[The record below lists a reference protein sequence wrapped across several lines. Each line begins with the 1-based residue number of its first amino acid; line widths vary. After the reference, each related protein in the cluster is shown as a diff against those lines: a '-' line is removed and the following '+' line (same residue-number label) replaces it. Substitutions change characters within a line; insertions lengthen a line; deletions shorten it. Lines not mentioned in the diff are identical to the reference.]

1 MVLTIYAI
9 RASSLAAH
17 YALAD
22 LFDEMGG
29 LLESGELALQ
39 ESPLANKESKS
50 AEVRVPKRLIAQAN
64 FARWQSDLAMKAV

>member
-1 MVLTIYAI
+1 MVLTMYAI

-29 LLESGELALQ
+29 SLESGELALQ
-39 ESPLANKESKS
+39 EAPLAHEEPKS
-50 AEVRVPKRLIAQAN
+50 AKGRAPKRLISQAN
-64 FARWQSDLAMKAV
+64 FARWQSDLAMKGF